1 MSRPLDWLQ
10 LAIYVALLAVLT
22 KPMGLYLCQVLEAK
36 GKTWLDPIL
45 KPLER
50 LTYWLMGV
58 DPEKEQDWKLYTF
71 AMLLFSLVSCLLTY
85 AILRLQK
92 QLSLDHFGIHNP
104 LAFLNPQG
112 FDSLSPDL
120 SFNTATSFTTNTNWQ
135 SYTGEST
142 MSYLS
147 QMLALVIHNFTSAA
161 TGIALAAA
169 LVRGLAR
176 HTAKTLGNF
185 WVDLVRVTYYLL
197 LPICV
202 VFAVV
207 LISQGMIQ
215 NFKPYTTAKLTESY
229 TIQVP
234 KTDAKGQPVT
244 TNVAVM
250 AQAPKLDEKGKPIM
264 TNGVA
269 VMVDVPKLDEKGQ
282 PVMTNQPVMVD
293 QKVEEQSIPQGPMAS
308 QVAIKMLG
316 TNGGGYTNANAAH
329 PFENP
334 TPLSNFLQI
343 LSIFLIGSGLT
354 YYLGRQTKN
363 QAHGWSVWSAMMVLF
378 LAGVFLCWWAE
389 ARGNPIHQQ
398 LGVMA
403 SGGNMEG
410 KEVRFGIFNSA
421 FFATITTDASCGAVN
436 SMHDSFTAL
445 GGFVPLF
452 NIQLG
457 EIIIGGVGAG
467 LYGMLVFVVLAVFI
481 AGLMVGRTPE
491 YLGKKIQSYDVKMS
505 MLALLVLALS
515 ILGFAAW
522 ASVSKW
528 GTDALS
534 NSGPHGLSEILYA
547 FSSAN
552 GNNGSAFAGLNA
564 NTPWL
569 NTTIGLAMLIG
580 RFLMIVPIMG
590 LAGSLA
596 GKKISPP
603 SAGTFPV
610 SGVTFVILLLGTV
623 LLVGALNFLPA
634 LTLGPIVEHFLTNLG
649 KLY

>member
-1 MSRPLDWLQ
+1 MRSIDWLQ
-10 LAIYVALLAVLT
+10 LALFVAALALIT
-22 KPMGLYLCQVLEAK
+22 KPMGLYLVQVLDAK
-36 GKTWLDPIL
+36 GRTWLDPVL

-50 LTYWLMGV
+50 ITYRLMGTKP
-58 DPEKEQDWKLYTF
+58 DQEQDWKQYTI
-71 AMLLFSLVSCLLTY
+71 AMLLFSLVSCLFTY
-85 AILRLQK
+85 VILRVQHL
-92 QLSLDHFGIHNP
+92 LP
-104 LAFLNPQG
+104 LNPQG
-112 FDSLSPDL
+112 FGALSPDL
-120 SFNTATSFTTNTNWQ
+120 AFNTATSFTTNTNWQ

-147 QMLALVIHNFTSAA
+147 QMVALVLHNFASAA
-161 TGIALAAA
+161 TGIAIAAA

-176 HTAKTLGNF
+176 HSAKTLGNF
-185 WVDLVRVTYYLL
+185 WVDLVRTTYYLL

-207 LISQGMIQ
+207 LVSQGMIQ
-215 NFKPYTTAKLTESY
+215 NFKGYTKAKLTEPY
-229 TIQVP
+229 TTQVA

-244 TNVAVM
+244 TNVVVM
-250 AQAPKLDEKGKPIM
+250 VQAPKLDEKGQPVM

-269 VMVDVPKLDEKGQ
+269 MMVDVPKLDEKGQ
-282 PVMTNQPVMVD
+282 PVMTNVPVLVD
-293 QKVEEQSIPQGPMAS
+293 QQVTEQAIVQGPMAS

-343 LSIFLIGSGLT
+343 LSIFAISSGLT
-354 YYLGRQTKN
+354 YYLGRMVKN
-363 QAHGWSVWSAMMVLF
+363 QAHGWSVWAAMMALF
-378 LAGVFLCWWAE
+378 LAGLFLCWYSE
-389 ARGNPIHQQ
+389 AAGNPIHHQ
-398 LGVMA
+398 LGMA
-403 SGGNMEG
+403 AAGGNMEG

-421 FFATITTDASCGAVN
+421 LFATVTTDASCGAVN

-457 EIIIGGVGAG
+457 EIIFGGVGAG

-491 YLGKKIQSYDVKMS
+491 YLGKKIQSYDVKMA

-528 GTDALS
+528 GLAGLN

-547 FSSAN
+547 YSSAN
-552 GNNGSAFAGLNA
+552 GNNGSAFAGFSA

-569 NTTIGLAMLIG
+569 NTTIGLAMLVG
-580 RFLMIVPIMG
+580 RFLMIVPIMA
-590 LAGSLA
+590 LAGSLGA
-596 GKKISPP
+596 KRIAPP

-610 SGVTFVILLLGTV
+610 SGFTFVVLLIGTV
-623 LLVGALNFLPA
+623 LLVGALNFLPG
-634 LTLGPIVEHFLTNLG
+634 LTLGPIVEHFLTAQG
-649 KLY
+649 KLF

>member
-10 LAIYVALLAVLT
+10 LAVFVALLALIT
-22 KPMGLYLCQVLEAK
+22 KPMGLYLCRVLEAK

-71 AMLLFSLVSCLLTY
+71 AMLLFSLVSCLFTY

-92 QLSLDHFGIHNP
+92 YLP
-104 LAFLNPQG
+104 LNPQG
-112 FDSLSPDL
+112 FDNLSPDL
-120 SFNTATSFTTNTNWQ
+120 SFNTAVSFTTNTNWQ

-147 QMLALVIHNFTSAA
+147 QMVALVIHNFTSAA
-161 TGIALAAA
+161 VGIGLAAA

-176 HTAKTLGNF
+176 HSAKTLGNF

-197 LPICV
+197 LPVCV
-202 VFAVV
+202 IFAVV

-215 NFKPYTTAKLTESY
+215 NFKPYTTARLLEPLKIMVE
-229 TIQVP
+229 
-234 KTDAKGQPVT
+234 KKNDKGETV
-244 TNVAVM
+244 
-250 AQAPKLDEKGKPIM
+250 KGPDGK
-264 TNGVA
+264 A
-269 VMVDVPKLDEKGQ
+269 VMVEQ
-282 PVMTNQPVMVD
+282 IIT
-293 QKVEEQSIPQGPMAS
+293 EQSIPQGPMAS

-316 TNGGGYTNANAAH
+316 TNGGGYTNANAAY

-343 LSIFLIGSGLT
+343 LSIFAIGSGLT

-363 QAHGWSVWSAMMVLF
+363 QAHGWSVWAAMMVLF
-378 LAGVFLCWWAE
+378 LAGVFICWWAE

-421 FFATITTDASCGAVN
+421 LFATITTDASCGAVN
-436 SMHDSFTAL
+436 CMHDSLTAL

-505 MLALLVLALS
+505 MLALLVLAFS
-515 ILGFAAW
+515 ILGFSAW
-522 ASVSKW
+522 AAVSKW
-528 GTDALS
+528 GTDAL
-534 NSGPHGLSEILYA
+534 NNAGPHGLSEILYA

-552 GNNGSAFAGLNA
+552 GNNGSAFAGLSA

-623 LLVGALNFLPA
+623 LLIGALNFLPA
-634 LTLGPIVEHFLTNLG
+634 LTLGPVIEHFLTNQG